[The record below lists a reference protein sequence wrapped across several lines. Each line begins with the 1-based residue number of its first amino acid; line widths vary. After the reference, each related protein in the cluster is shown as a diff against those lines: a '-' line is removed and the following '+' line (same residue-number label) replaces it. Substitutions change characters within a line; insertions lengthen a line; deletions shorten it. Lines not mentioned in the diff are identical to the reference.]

1 MTQHHTRLNNF
12 SHMMKKGRGMTGKGL
27 IIPFKL
33 YNKQRNISE
42 EKEEQKYMKKNDMM
56 RGDGLTRI
64 KPLKFNY

>member
-1 MTQHHTRLNNF
+1 
-12 SHMMKKGRGMTGKGL
+12 MTGKGL